1 MKRSLIF
8 LTSILF
14 FSLIGIS
21 CLYIAPESLGQ
32 YIPFQ
37 KSDLVALFSGVTLA
51 ISGVMP
57 DGGLY
62 NEKAGLFGTVA
73 RDSASLYR
81 VGGKVAIGRVPF
93 GFGIALVADGEGIS
107 VVGADAVV
115 DKLESGSGNAGLRIL
130 TKAIATWVRFA
141 IVNPG
146 TNNAALALTLE
157 GEGTQDDPYV
167 ITVSTATNGSAQI
180 TSTASLVKTA
190 LEADANINA
199 IIAVE
204 LLGTGGS
211 AVVAQAEAPLTKSI
225 ADLRFDGVAAQSSAG
240 GDLENG
246 AYHDSQLATFI
257 NKGNVFVPCEE
268 ATKELDTVRIRL
280 VTEGANLAGQFRKT
294 AIVGITAVIKGV
306 KFGSQQETGAAE
318 LDLSSGFY
326 ELTLDV

>member
-1 MKRSLIF
+1 MKRNLIF
-8 LTSILF
+8 LISILV

-21 CLYIAPESLGQ
+21 CLYIAPESLGHF
-32 YIPFQ
+32 IPFQ
-37 KSDLVALFSGVTLA
+37 KTELFGLFSGVTLA

-57 DGGLY
+57 NGGLY

-73 RDSASLYR
+73 RDSSHLYR
-81 VGGKVAIGRVPF
+81 VGGKVAIGKIPF
-93 GFGIALVADGEGIS
+93 GFGVALVADGEGIS

-130 TKAIATWVRFA
+130 TKTISSWVRFA

-146 TNNAALALTLE
+146 TNNASLSLALQGL
-157 GEGTQDDPYV
+157 GTQEDPFI
-167 ITVSTATNGSAQI
+167 ITINTATNGSAQI
-180 TSTASLVKTA
+180 TSTASQIKTA
-190 LEADANINA
+190 LEANAEINS
-199 IIAVE
+199 IIGVE
-204 LLGTGGS
+204 LLGTGAS

-225 ADLRFDGVAAQSSAG
+225 TDLRFDGVAAQSSAA

-246 AYHDSQLATFI
+246 AYLDSQLATFI

-268 ATKELDTVRIRL
+268 ATKELDAVRVRL
-280 VTEGANLAGQFRKT
+280 VTDGSNLAGQFRKT
-294 AIVGITAVIKGV
+294 AIPGVTAVIKGV
-306 KFGSQQETGAAE
+306 KFGSAQEIGAAE